1 MNDLYKFNNITLES
15 NTVPVQFAKFV
26 MEDLK
31 SVPYLVPYRV
41 NLKLISSVPLMPGMI
56 VPRISLILAYHFL
69 ASFFLAC
76 TPTLSVKTAVKKKN
90 I

>member
-1 MNDLYKFNNITLES
+1 MQGP

-56 VPRISLILAYHFL
+56 VPPIPPSLILTYHFL